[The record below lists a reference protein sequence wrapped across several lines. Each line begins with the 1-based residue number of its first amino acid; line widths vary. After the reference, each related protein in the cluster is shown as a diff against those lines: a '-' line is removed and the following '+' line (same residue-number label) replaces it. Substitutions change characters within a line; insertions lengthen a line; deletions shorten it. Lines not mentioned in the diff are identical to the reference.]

1 MVKCEIVMAMYKV
14 AVIICKAA
22 VIMCRI
28 AGIMCNDGYSNLRLL
43 WQCVRLIR

>member
-1 MVKCEIVMAMYKV
+1 MCRIVVVKYEIVMAMSKV
-14 AVIICKAA
+14 A

-28 AGIMCNDGYSNLRLL
+28 VGIMVNDGYSNLRLL